1 MTGMSQQEGR
11 GVLWLGI
18 GSIAACLFTL
28 TSGDNLRLIEIR
40 TGAVVLLVVLGIA
53 AIVAGTMRNALIALV
68 TGVVY
73 LIAAVLGVAQLASSS
88 QLLPGNAS
96 TYALF
101 LGLGV
106 GLVAIGLTALRGP
119 APEVAA

>member
-1 MTGMSQQEGR
+1 MTGMSRQEGR
-11 GVLWLGI
+11 GVLWLG
-18 GSIAACLFTL
+18 
-28 TSGDNLRLIEIR
+28 
-40 TGAVVLLVVLGIA
+40 GAP
-53 AIVAGTMRNALIALV
+53 
-68 TGVVY
+68 
-73 LIAAVLGVAQLASSS
+73 LASSS

-119 APEVAA
+119 ALEAAA